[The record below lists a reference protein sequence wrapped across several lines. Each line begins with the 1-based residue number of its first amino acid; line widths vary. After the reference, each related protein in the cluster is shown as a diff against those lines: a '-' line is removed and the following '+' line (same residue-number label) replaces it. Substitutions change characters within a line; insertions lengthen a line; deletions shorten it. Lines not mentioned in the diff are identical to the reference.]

1 MSLQTFSVADAAALA
16 NQDVAM
22 GVAEDQ
28 GEEELVQDT
37 KF

>member
-16 NQDVAM
+16 DQDVGQVAL
-22 GVAEDQ
+22 GVAEEDS
-28 GEEELVQDT
+28 VQPT

>member
-16 NQDVAM
+16 DRDVGLAI
-22 GVAEDQ
+22 GVAEEDSAQ
-28 GEEELVQDT
+28 PT